1 MDLETTV
8 MIVGLLITTILS
20 VVMLTY
26 TNIH

>member
-20 VVMLTY
+20 VVMLTN